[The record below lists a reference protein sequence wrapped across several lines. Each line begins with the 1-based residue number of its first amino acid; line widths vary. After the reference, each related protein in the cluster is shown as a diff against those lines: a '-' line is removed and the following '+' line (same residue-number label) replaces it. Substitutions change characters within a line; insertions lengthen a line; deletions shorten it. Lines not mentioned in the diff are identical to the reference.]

1 MDDLEY
7 EKKKLEKVEEELEEI
22 QSGEEQILRTLP
34 KKYGNNP
41 VLLSNLMSSTA
52 TKITNIARMKEK
64 PYFARIDFKE
74 DKKPNKEKLYIGKVG
89 VTDLDGNVVITDWR
103 APVSTLYYDANLGK
117 VEYNAPEGK
126 IKGELSL
133 KRQIIIQNKNVE
145 EIFDVDSVSDD
156 ELLKPYLGASA
167 DNRLKNI
174 VASIQ
179 SEQNNIIRKSIEENL
194 IVQGV
199 AGSGKTTV
207 ALHRIAYLMYNNA
220 NRYKANQFM
229 VIGPNRFFI
238 NYISNVLPDLDASNA
253 VQVTYEELASDFT
266 CEKLIFEDSTKKL
279 SDIIDK
285 KAPKDY
291 LKFKSSLKYKELLE
305 KYLNNYEKTV
315 ISDTGV
321 IINNIPVLSKDEVME
336 TFNEVIGE
344 CLEQRLDMT
353 ARVLSNR
360 IKNDDTIYN
369 RVKNRMLELEKNEE
383 NIDKKR
389 KIAKQELDMLKDLTN
404 TGFEKQIKKY
414 VSISNLKSINI
425 YKEFVENVDKLYLEN
440 DVDINSL
447 KENTL
452 KSLKSRIIEN
462 EDIAAIMFIRL
473 YLFGNGE
480 YKNIKCVVIDEAQD
494 FGIFSYFVL
503 KKLLSN
509 ATFSIFGD
517 MAQGIYSYRAIG
529 DWNEIK
535 ENVIFDAEFLNLKK
549 SYRTSIEIMNEA
561 NKVSEAIGLGRANPV
576 IRSSGPIS
584 KTNIEK
590 DKEALYIVNRVKEY
604 QSQGFKSIAIV
615 YKDQTNMMELNRLL
629 KKEKI
634 ESEIIY
640 KDQEKYNGGVCILTS
655 YLSKG
660 LEFDVVII
668 ADADDSIYLSNNIL
682 DMKLLYV
689 AMTRALHH
697 LDITYENDVILP
709 LQNLKNDYNNLTR
722 KYF

>member
-285 KAPKDY
+285 KATKDY

-321 IINNIPVLSKDEVME
+321 IINNIQVLSKDEVME
-336 TFNEVIGE
+336 KFDEVIGE

-576 IRSSGPIS
+576 IRSSGPII

-689 AMTRALHH
+689 AMTRALHK
-697 LDITYENDVILP
+697 LELI
-709 LQNLKNDYNNLTR
+709 YNNNIC
-722 KYF
+722 KYLK

>member
-89 VTDLDGNVVITDWR
+89 VIDLDGKVVITDWR
-103 APVSTLYYDANLGK
+103 APVSTLYYDTNLGK

-179 SEQNNIIRKSIEENL
+179 SEQNNIIRKSIEKNL

-321 IINNIPVLSKDEVME
+321 IINNIQVLSKDEVME

-389 KIAKQELDMLKDLTN
+389 KIAKQELNMLKDLTN

-425 YKEFVENVDKLYLEN
+425 YKDFVENVDKLYLEN

-535 ENVIFDAEFLNLKK
+535 ENVIFHAEFLNLKK

-576 IRSSGPIS
+576 IRSSGPII

-615 YKDQTNMMELNRLL
+615 YKDQTNMMDLNRLL

-668 ADADDSIYLSNNIL
+668 TDADDSIYLSNNIL

-689 AMTRALHH
+689 AMTRALHK
-697 LDITYENDVILP
+697 LELI
-709 LQNLKNDYNNLTR
+709 YNNNIC
-722 KYF
+722 KYLK

>member
-89 VTDLDGNVVITDWR
+89 VIDLDGKVVITDWR

-179 SEQNNIIRKSIEENL
+179 SEQNNIIRKSIEKNL

-321 IINNIPVLSKDEVME
+321 IINNIQVLSKDEVME

-425 YKEFVENVDKLYLEN
+425 YKDFVENVDKLYLEN

-576 IRSSGPIS
+576 IRSSGPII

-689 AMTRALHH
+689 AMTRALHK
-697 LDITYENDVILP
+697 LELI
-709 LQNLKNDYNNLTR
+709 YNNNIC
-722 KYF
+722 KYLK

>member
-89 VTDLDGNVVITDWR
+89 VIDLDGKVVITDWR

-285 KAPKDY
+285 KAPNDY

-321 IINNIPVLSKDEVME
+321 IINNIQVLSKDEVME

-369 RVKNRMLELEKNEE
+369 RVKNRMLELEKNED

-425 YKEFVENVDKLYLEN
+425 YKDFVENVDKLYLEN

-576 IRSSGPIS
+576 IRSSGPII

-590 DKEALYIVNRVKEY
+590 DKEALYIVNKVKEY

-689 AMTRALHH
+689 AMTRALHK
-697 LDITYENDVILP
+697 LELI
-709 LQNLKNDYNNLTR
+709 YNNNIC
-722 KYF
+722 KYLK

>member
-89 VTDLDGNVVITDWR
+89 VIDLDGKVVITDWR

-179 SEQNNIIRKSIEENL
+179 SEQNNIIRKSIEKNL

-285 KAPKDY
+285 KAPNDY

-321 IINNIPVLSKDEVME
+321 IINNIQVLSKDEVME

-389 KIAKQELDMLKDLTN
+389 KIAKQELNMLKDLTN

-425 YKEFVENVDKLYLEN
+425 YKDFVENVDKLYLEN

-576 IRSSGPIS
+576 IRSSGPII

-689 AMTRALHH
+689 AMTRALHK
-697 LDITYENDVILP
+697 LELI
-709 LQNLKNDYNNLTR
+709 YNNNIC
-722 KYF
+722 KYLK

>member
-89 VTDLDGNVVITDWR
+89 VIDLDGKVVITDWR

-179 SEQNNIIRKSIEENL
+179 SEQNNIIRKSIEKNL

-285 KAPKDY
+285 KAPNDY

-321 IINNIPVLSKDEVME
+321 IINNIQVLSKDEVME

-535 ENVIFDAEFLNLKK
+535 ENVIFDADFLNLKK

-576 IRSSGPIS
+576 IRSSGPII

-689 AMTRALHH
+689 AMTRALHK
-697 LDITYENDVILP
+697 LELI
-709 LQNLKNDYNNLTR
+709 YNNNIC
-722 KYF
+722 KYLK

>member
-179 SEQNNIIRKSIEENL
+179 SEQNNIIRKSIEKNL

-321 IINNIPVLSKDEVME
+321 IINNIQVLSKDEVME

-425 YKEFVENVDKLYLEN
+425 YKDFVENVDKLYLEN

-576 IRSSGPIS
+576 IRSSGPII

-689 AMTRALHH
+689 AMTRALHK
-697 LDITYENDVILP
+697 LELI
-709 LQNLKNDYNNLTR
+709 YNNNIC
-722 KYF
+722 KYLK

>member
-179 SEQNNIIRKSIEENL
+179 SEQNNIIRKSIEKNL

-321 IINNIPVLSKDEVME
+321 IINNIQVLSKDEVME

-389 KIAKQELDMLKDLTN
+389 KIAKQELNMLKDLTN

-425 YKEFVENVDKLYLEN
+425 YKNFVENVDKLYLEN

-535 ENVIFDAEFLNLKK
+535 ENVIFHAEFLNLKK

-576 IRSSGPIS
+576 IRSSGPII

-689 AMTRALHH
+689 AMTRALHK
-697 LDITYENDVILP
+697 LELI
-709 LQNLKNDYNNLTR
+709 YNNNIC
-722 KYF
+722 KYLK

>member
-1 MDDLEY
+1 
-7 EKKKLEKVEEELEEI
+7 
-22 QSGEEQILRTLP
+22 
-34 KKYGNNP
+34 
-41 VLLSNLMSSTA
+41 
-52 TKITNIARMKEK
+52 MKEK

-89 VTDLDGNVVITDWR
+89 VIDLDGKVVITDWR

-179 SEQNNIIRKSIEENL
+179 SEQNNIIRKSIEKNL

-285 KAPKDY
+285 KAPNDY

-321 IINNIPVLSKDEVME
+321 IINNIQVLSKDEVME

-369 RVKNRMLELEKNEE
+369 RVKNRMLELEKNED

-576 IRSSGPIS
+576 IRSSGPII

-689 AMTRALHH
+689 AMTRALHK
-697 LDITYENDVILP
+697 LELI
-709 LQNLKNDYNNLTR
+709 YNNNIC
-722 KYF
+722 KYLK

>member
-22 QSGEEQILRTLP
+22 QFGEEQILRTLP

-89 VTDLDGNVVITDWR
+89 VIDLDGKVVITDWR
-103 APVSTLYYDANLGK
+103 APVSTLYYDTNLGK

-179 SEQNNIIRKSIEENL
+179 SEQNNIIRKSIEKNL

-321 IINNIPVLSKDEVME
+321 IINNIQVLSKDEVME

-389 KIAKQELDMLKDLTN
+389 KIAKQELNMLKDLTN

-425 YKEFVENVDKLYLEN
+425 YKDFVENVDKLYLEN

-561 NKVSEAIGLGRANPV
+561 NKVSEAIGLGKANPV
-576 IRSSGPIS
+576 IRSSGPII

-615 YKDQTNMMELNRLL
+615 YKDQTNMMDLNRLL

-668 ADADDSIYLSNNIL
+668 TDADDSIYLSNNIL

-689 AMTRALHH
+689 AMTRALHK
-697 LDITYENDVILP
+697 LELI
-709 LQNLKNDYNNLTR
+709 YNNNIC
-722 KYF
+722 KYLK

>member
-321 IINNIPVLSKDEVME
+321 IINNIQVLSKDEVME

-369 RVKNRMLELEKNEE
+369 RVKNRMLELEKNED

-389 KIAKQELDMLKDLTN
+389 KIAKQELNMLKDLTN

-425 YKEFVENVDKLYLEN
+425 YKDFVENVDKLYLEN

-576 IRSSGPIS
+576 IRSSGPII

-590 DKEALYIVNRVKEY
+590 DKEALYIVNKVKEY

-689 AMTRALHH
+689 AMTRALHK
-697 LDITYENDVILP
+697 LELI
-709 LQNLKNDYNNLTR
+709 YNNNIC
-722 KYF
+722 KYLK

>member
-89 VTDLDGNVVITDWR
+89 VIDLDGKVVITDWR

-179 SEQNNIIRKSIEENL
+179 SEQNNIIRKSIEKNL

-207 ALHRIAYLMYNNA
+207 ALHRIAYLMYNNS

-321 IINNIPVLSKDEVME
+321 IINNIQVLSKDEVME

-389 KIAKQELDMLKDLTN
+389 KIAKQELNMLKDLTN

-425 YKEFVENVDKLYLEN
+425 YKDFVENVDKLYLEN

-576 IRSSGPIS
+576 IRSSGPII

-689 AMTRALHH
+689 AMTRALHK
-697 LDITYENDVILP
+697 LELI
-709 LQNLKNDYNNLTR
+709 YNNNIC
-722 KYF
+722 KYLK

>member
-321 IINNIPVLSKDEVME
+321 IINNIQVLSKDEVME

-389 KIAKQELDMLKDLTN
+389 KIAKQELNMLKDLTN

-425 YKEFVENVDKLYLEN
+425 YKDFVENVDKLYLEN

-576 IRSSGPIS
+576 IRSSGPII

-590 DKEALYIVNRVKEY
+590 DKEALYIVNKVKEY

-668 ADADDSIYLSNNIL
+668 AEHGQEKAFPEMARAD
-682 DMKLLYV
+682 KEQE
-689 AMTRALHH
+689 TRHIFHA
-697 LDITYENDVILP
+697 LDIGTFVYIIIIFFPDPPEV
-709 LQNLKNDYNNLTR
+709 
-722 KYF
+722 

>member
-285 KAPKDY
+285 KATKDY

-389 KIAKQELDMLKDLTN
+389 KIAKQELNMLKDLTN

-425 YKEFVENVDKLYLEN
+425 YKDFVENVDKLYLEN

-494 FGIFSYFVL
+494 FGIFSYFIL

-576 IRSSGPIS
+576 IRSSGPII

-689 AMTRALHH
+689 AMTRALHK
-697 LDITYENDVILP
+697 LELI
-709 LQNLKNDYNNLTR
+709 YNNNIC
-722 KYF
+722 KYLK

>member
-321 IINNIPVLSKDEVME
+321 IINNIQVLSKDEVME

-389 KIAKQELDMLKDLTN
+389 KIAKQELNMLKDLTN

-425 YKEFVENVDKLYLEN
+425 YKDFVENVDKLYLEN

-576 IRSSGPIS
+576 IRSSGPII

-689 AMTRALHH
+689 AMTRALHK
-697 LDITYENDVILP
+697 LELI
-709 LQNLKNDYNNLTR
+709 YNNNIC
-722 KYF
+722 KYLK

>member
-315 ISDTGV
+315 ISDAGV
-321 IINNIPVLSKDEVME
+321 IINNIQVLSKDEVME

-389 KIAKQELDMLKDLTN
+389 KIAKQELNMLKDLTN

-425 YKEFVENVDKLYLEN
+425 YKDFVENVDKLYLEN

-576 IRSSGPIS
+576 IRSSGPII

-689 AMTRALHH
+689 AMTRALHK
-697 LDITYENDVILP
+697 LELI
-709 LQNLKNDYNNLTR
+709 YNNNIC
-722 KYF
+722 KYLK